1 MAALLTSAVVV
12 TKIDRRRDKEME
24 MGGGMWFVR
33 AATWY
38 VQVFTLFPLP
48 RPSNE
53 SPHNTILVLRL
64 YACVGLEIIL
74 ALNAYY

>member
-1 MAALLTSAVVV
+1 
-12 TKIDRRRDKEME
+12 